1 MLVITS
7 ISRRLYLGWVVDRMP
22 GLSIVYVSIGQLEE
36 DSADMPGVV
45 QGVGHLPAVIYTVI
59 LRDWQGGGHAERVRA
74 LRQVGGHQS
83 PL

>member
-7 ISRRLYLGWVVDRMP
+7 ISRGLSVGWVVDRMP
-22 GLSIVYVSIGQLEE
+22 GLSIVYVSIGQLVE
-36 DSADMPGVV
+36 DSDDMPGVV
-45 QGVGHLPAVIYTVI
+45 QGVGHLPAGIYTVI
-59 LRDWQGGGHAERVRA
+59 LRDWQGGGHAERVCA